1 MGDRMPSGSTPPA
14 SAKEIT
20 MTRTLKRGMQVG
32 AILSIFGAG
41 YLCGTVSERRAIAA
55 MADMGAAVG
64 GAAVKEAAGG
74 SGMVGQ
80 AAKLGTAIGDMQT
93 QVDGLQKNL
102 ETLKAI
108 KGALGG

>member
-1 MGDRMPSGSTPPA
+1 
-14 SAKEIT
+14 
-20 MTRTLKRGMQVG
+20 MTRSVKRGMQVG
-32 AILSIFGAG
+32 AILTIFGAG
-41 YLCGTVSERRAIAA
+41 YLCGTVTERRAIAD
-55 MADMGAAVG
+55 MADLGSAVG

-74 SGMVGQ
+74 GGAIGQ

-102 ETLKAI
+102 ETLKSI

>member
-1 MGDRMPSGSTPPA
+1 
-14 SAKEIT
+14 
-20 MTRTLKRGMQVG
+20 MTGILRRGMQVA

-41 YLCGTVSERRAIAA
+41 YLSGTVTERRAIAD
-55 MADMGAAVG
+55 MAGMGSAVG
-64 GAAVKEAAGG
+64 GAAMKEAAGG

-102 ETLKAI
+102 ETLKTI
-108 KGALGG
+108 KSALGG

>member
-1 MGDRMPSGSTPPA
+1 
-14 SAKEIT
+14 
-20 MTRTLKRGMQVG
+20 MTTTLRRSIQVG
-32 AILSIFGAG
+32 AILTVFGAG
-41 YLCGTVSERRAIAA
+41 YFCGSVTERRAIA
-55 MADMGAAVG
+55 DMNELGGAVG
-64 GAAVKEAAGG
+64 GAAMKEAAGG

-80 AAKLGTAIGDMQT
+80 AAKLGTAITDMQG

>member
-1 MGDRMPSGSTPPA
+1 
-14 SAKEIT
+14 

-41 YLCGTVSERRAIAA
+41 YLCGTVTERRAIA
-55 MADMGAAVG
+55 DMTDLGGAVG

-74 SGMVGQ
+74 GGALGQ

-102 ETLKAI
+102 ETLKTI
-108 KGALGG
+108 KSALGG